1 MEGDSPESANGKGH
15 ESPFTPAERIAE
27 LNAIDQSISTLLS
40 AASDVIGILSNDP
53 SSETQERA
61 LRNPTS
67 ARSAFQDAASTYFT
81 TLSSID
87 VRLRRQ
93 VYALEEAGLV
103 KPGDDRDPKRGRKIG
118 GEYGIEKT
126 GGGPL
131 DPSWLSARA
140 SDKVGSGMKAELL
153 AQARVFIEKSEGR
166 STEKKLDDNSTDLRR
181 SASGEDHRDHDVG

>member
-1 MEGDSPESANGKGH
+1 MEGELPESASVKGH
-15 ESPFTPAERIAE
+15 ASSFTPAERIAE

-40 AASDVIGILSNDP
+40 AASEAIGIISNDP

-61 LRNPTS
+61 LRNPST
-67 ARSAFQDAASTYFT
+67 ARTAFQEAATTYFT

-118 GEYGIEKT
+118 GDYGIEKT
-126 GGGPL
+126 GGGLL

-140 SDKVGSGMKAELL
+140 SDRVGSGMKAELL
-153 AQARVFIEKSEGR
+153 AQARDFVETSEAR
-166 STEKKLDDNSTDLRR
+166 SADKNHDHSSTEPSRR
-181 SASGEDHRDHDVG
+181 ASGKEHQDHDMG